1 MTRPAVSRRRRGEIE
16 QAARLI
22 RRRLQAQGR
31 QPYEIVAAIT
41 AELTEVFEL
50 EAWRFAFGWN
60 RQEVSKGLDDLY
72 EADRLAPPQISSA
85 EICKWEHRDRRPSD
99 ERIDYLCRLY
109 RTRPDRLGFGSD
121 YGPTG
126 SPTEQPPAL
135 ANGDGAPV
143 ASAEPVRGVPDLVA
157 VYPHRG
163 ALPQH
168 RWAALLDNAH
178 EQIDILVYAGLFL
191 PDGHPDLAGVLSS
204 KANHGAKI
212 RLAFGDPGCDAVRLR
227 GDEEGISSGLGAR
240 IRLSLT
246 YLRDAF
252 GVPGIEIRTH
262 QATLYN
268 SLYRFDDDLL
278 VNAHAYG
285 APAAHSPLLHLR
297 QAPGG
302 RLFAHY
308 QSSFERVWSQ
318 AALIGDPSQK
328 GAR

>member
-22 RRRLQAQGR
+22 RRRMQARGSH
-31 QPYEIVAAIT
+31 PHEIVAAIT
-41 AELTEVFEL
+41 AELPEVFEL

-99 ERIDYLCRLY
+99 ERIEYLCRLY

-121 YGPTG
+121 YSPTG
-126 SPTEQPPAL
+126 QPPAL
-135 ANGDGAPV
+135 VNSDASAP
-143 ASAEPVRGVPDLVA
+143 AEPAEPVRGVPDLVA

-163 ALPQH
+163 AFPQD

-204 KANHGAKI
+204 KANHGTKI
-212 RLAFGDPGCDAVRLR
+212 RLAFGDPGCDAVRRR

-240 IRLSLT
+240 IYLSLT

-252 GVPGIEIRTH
+252 GIPGIQIRTH
-262 QATLYN
+262 QTTLYN
-268 SLYRFDDDLL
+268 SLYRFDDELI
-278 VNAHAYG
+278 VNAHVYG

-297 QAPGG
+297 RAPGG
-302 RLFAHY
+302 RLFGHY
-308 QSSFERVWSQ
+308 QSSFERVWAQ
-318 AALIGDPSQK
+318 AALIDDLPQK
-328 GAR
+328 GAH